1 MTAENRQ
8 RHVAF
13 ISLGSNL
20 GDKRGNCLRGM
31 ERLFESGQTEL
42 IERSQFYRTAPVDY
56 EDQDWFVN
64 AVVKVA
70 TRLDP
75 LSLLKELMTIETEL
89 GRQRGE
95 DPVTGESVPRF
106 GPRIID
112 LDLIFYGIRRIE
124 SDELVV
130 PHPRMHKRRFVLEP
144 ICDIEPE
151 LLHPVLGRTMRQ
163 LLADPEVNCQE
174 LIRLQ
179 DEKAGE

>member
-1 MTAENRQ
+1 MTSGNDQ
-8 RHVAF
+8 WHIAF

-20 GDKRGNCLRGM
+20 GDKKGNCLGGM
-31 ERLFESGQTEL
+31 ERLLESGHTRL
-42 IERSQFYRTAPVDY
+42 VERSQFYRTAPVDY
-56 EDQDWFVN
+56 MDQDWFVN

-75 LSLLKELMTIETEL
+75 IPLLKELMTVETAL
-89 GRQRGE
+89 GRQRQ
-95 DPVTGESVPRF
+95 SVPRF
-106 GPRIID
+106 GPRTLD
-112 LDLIFYGIRRIE
+112 LDLIFYGARRIE

-163 LLADPEVNCQE
+163 LLEDPEVSGQE
-174 LIRLQ
+174 LARLP
-179 DEKAGE
+179 

>member
-1 MTAENRQ
+1 MTSEKLQ

-13 ISLGSNL
+13 VSLGSNL
-20 GDKRGNCLRGM
+20 GDKKGNCLRGM
-31 ERLFESGQTEL
+31 ERLFESRHTEL
-42 IERSQFYRTAPVDY
+42 IQRSRFYRTAPVDY

-75 LSLLKELMTIETEL
+75 PELLKELLAIETAL
-89 GRQRGE
+89 GRRR
-95 DPVTGESVPRF
+95 ESVPRF
-106 GPRIID
+106 GPRILD
-112 LDLIFYGIRRIE
+112 LDLIFYDTLRIE

-151 LLHPVLGRTMRQ
+151 LLHPVLERTMRQ
-163 LLADPEVNCQE
+163 LLADPDVTDQE
-174 LIRLQ
+174 LTVLR
-179 DEKAGE
+179 DD